1 MEALLM
7 NIKKQ
12 MMMVIS
18 LVILGSW
25 SQAVAASEFNIAVE
39 PQKPS
44 NQIDQK
50 KGYFDL
56 KVTPGQTQQ
65 LTIMLKNDTNKAVA
79 IQPKIAT
86 ATTSAS
92 GVVEYG
98 PSTNKKDKTLLYD
111 MKDLV
116 TTAKKITIKAD
127 SSYALKLDVHAPKEA
142 FKGSVVGGITLEEDV
157 DKTAETNAANGMAI
171 DNRYAYVVGIQMR
184 QDMKAVAPKLHLH
197 DVEAAQ
203 RNYRNVINATLQ
215 NSEPTYINQLK
226 VEAKITK
233 KGKSDVLYSS
243 KKEMMQMAPNSQFAY
258 PIALGDG
265 KTLESGNYSLNMTAQ
280 SYDNKWKWSKD
291 FTITDDEAATL
302 NEKDVTVVKSYTSY
316 YIIGGIIILLLIGLI
331 IWLILR
337 KKNKKEITGG
347 NDNE

>member
-1 MEALLM
+1 M

-12 MMMVIS
+12 MGMVIS
-18 LVILGSW
+18 LLIVLGSGL
-25 SQAVAASEFNIAVE
+25 QPVAASEFNFAVE

-65 LTIMLKNDTNKAVA
+65 LTIMLKNATNKAVT
-79 IQPKIAT
+79 IQPKIA
-86 ATTSAS
+86 ATTTSSS

-98 PSTNKKDKTLLYD
+98 PSKKKNDETLLYD

-116 TTAKKITIKAD
+116 TTEKKITIKAD
-127 SSYALKLDVHAPKEA
+127 SSYALKLDVKAPKKA
-142 FKGSVVGGITLEEDV
+142 FKGSVTGGITLEEDV
-157 DKTAETNAANGMAI
+157 DETARKTEGNGMAI

-184 QDMKAVAPKLHLH
+184 QDIKAVAPKLHLH

-203 RNYRNVINATLQ
+203 RNYRNVINATIQ
-215 NSEPTYINQLK
+215 NSEPTYVNQLK
-226 VEAKITK
+226 IDAKITK
-233 KGKSDVLYSS
+233 KGKSEVLYES
-243 KKEMMQMAPNSQFAY
+243 KKEMMQMAPNSNFAY

-265 KTLESGNYSLNMTAQ
+265 KTLEPGNYTLNMTAQ

-291 FTITDDEAATL
+291 FTITDDEATAL
-302 NEKDVTVVKSYTSY
+302 NEKDVTVVKSYTTY
-316 YIIGGIIILLLIGLI
+316 YIIGGLIILLLIGLI

-337 KKNKKEITGG
+337 KKNIKETTGG
-347 NDNE
+347 IDNE